1 MLGMGRKSRQLV
13 GLDIGSS
20 SIKAVELKSTK
31 SGYELVSFGME
42 TLAPDTVVDGAIM
55 DAPQVANAIS
65 KIFDAQRIKTK
76 NVATSVS
83 GHSVIVKRV
92 PLPLMTEDE
101 LYDRIPS
108 EASQHIPFD
117 IADVNLSYQ
126 LLESMDSQMDVLL
139 VAVKKDKILNHTNVL
154 AQAGKTPVVVDID
167 AFGLQNCF
175 EVNYE
180 PDAGQTVA
188 LLNIGASVMN
198 INIVRGGGGNQYTD
212 ALQKELDLSFED
224 AERLK
229 RGDSLPS
236 VTDEQKQQI
245 LRSVSD
251 ILTLEI
257 QKTFDFFR
265 ATASGENIQRI
276 VVAGGTARVPGL
288 VDLLREE
295 FAMPVEELNPF
306 RKVSIDPGKHS
317 DDQIRE
323 MAPRLAIAAGAA
335 MPAVFIGAGL
345 VLGALVLGFFYYTW
359 QQQLNKENAEI
370 KRLTAQ
376 KTELE
381 QTKQQVEAFEK
392 QKVVLQQRVST
403 IEQLQR
409 DRTGGQELLDMVAN
423 TVSRTENLWLTE
435 MVRKGSTL
443 SMEGTSA
450 SVNAVANF
458 ITALKRSGYF
468 QKVEIKETKQ
478 DEKNTAVQSFGFQI
492 SAEITPPNA
501 AQARP
506 ANTPAPAAAAKA
518 PAKKG

>member
-1 MLGMGRKSRQLV
+1 MLGLGKKSRQLV

-20 SIKAVELKSTK
+20 SIKAVELRSTK
-31 SGYELVSFGME
+31 AGYELVSFGME

-126 LLESMDSQMDVLL
+126 LLESMDAQMDVLL

-175 EVNYE
+175 EMNYE

-198 INIVRGGGGNQYTD
+198 INIVSVGGNQFTD
-212 ALQKELDLSFED
+212 ALQKELDLSYED

-229 RGDSLPS
+229 KGETLPS

-306 RKVSIDPGKHS
+306 RKVLVNPSRHS

-323 MAPRLAIAAGAA
+323 MSPRLAIA
-335 MPAVFIGAGL
+335 VGL
-345 VLGALVLGFFYYTW
+345 AL
-359 QQQLNKENAEI
+359 
-370 KRLTAQ
+370 
-376 KTELE
+376 
-381 QTKQQVEAFEK
+381 
-392 QKVVLQQRVST
+392 
-403 IEQLQR
+403 
-409 DRTGGQELLDMVAN
+409 
-423 TVSRTENLWLTE
+423 
-435 MVRKGSTL
+435 
-443 SMEGTSA
+443 
-450 SVNAVANF
+450 
-458 ITALKRSGYF
+458 RSF
-468 QKVEIKETKQ
+468 
-478 DEKNTAVQSFGFQI
+478 D
-492 SAEITPPNA
+492 
-501 AQARP
+501 
-506 ANTPAPAAAAKA
+506 
-518 PAKKG
+518 

>member
-1 MLGMGRKSRQLV
+1 MSLFGGKRSRQLV

-20 SIKAVELKSTK
+20 SIKSVELKSTK
-31 SGYELVSFGME
+31 AGYELVSFGME
-42 TLAPDTVVDGAIM
+42 SLAPDTVVDGAIM

-65 KIFDAQRIKTK
+65 RIFDSASVKTK

-92 PLPLMTEDE
+92 PLPLMSEEE
-101 LYDRIPS
+101 LYDRIPA

-198 INIVRGGGGNQYTD
+198 INIVRGGIPLFTRDVSVGGNQYTD

-229 RGDSLPS
+229 KGETLPS

-276 VVAGGTARVPGL
+276 LVAGGTARVPGL

-306 RKVSIDPGKHS
+306 RKVLINPGKHS
-317 DDQIRE
+317 DDQIRVDT
-323 MAPRLAIAAGAA
+323 GAA
-335 MPAVFIGAGL
+335 LPAVFIGAGVVLGGL
-345 VLGALVLGFFYYTW
+345 VLGYIYFSW
-359 QQQLNKENAEI
+359 QSQLNQENNRI
-370 KRLTAQ
+370 KQLTAQ
-376 KTELE
+376 KTEL
-381 QTKQQVEAFEK
+381 QQIKQQVETFDK
-392 QKVVLQQRVST
+392 QKAILQVRVDT
-403 IEQLQR
+403 IEKLQR

-423 TVSRTENLWLTE
+423 TVSRTENLWLTN
-435 MVRKGSTL
+435 MTRKGNTL
-443 SMEGTSA
+443 AIEGSSA
-450 SVNAVANF
+450 SINSVANF
-458 ITALKRSGYF
+458 ITAMKRSGYF
-468 QKVEIKETKQ
+468 QKVEIDETKQ
-478 DEKNTAVQSFGFQI
+478 TDNKNVETFTFKLN
-492 SAEITPPNA
+492 AEINSTGP
-501 AQARP
+501 QAKP
-506 ANTPAPAAAAKA
+506 ASTPAPNAA

>member
-1 MLGMGRKSRQLV
+1 MVFGGKTRQLV

-20 SIKAVELKSTK
+20 SIKAVELKGTK
-31 SGYELVSFGME
+31 QGYELMSFGLE
-42 TLAPDTVVDGAIM
+42 PLAQDTVVDGAIM
-55 DAPQVANAIS
+55 DAPQVAAAIS
-65 KIFDAQRIKTK
+65 KIFDNQKIKAK

-92 PLPLMTEDE
+92 TLPLMTEEE

-167 AFGLQNCF
+167 AFALQNCF

-180 PDAGQTVA
+180 PDASQTVA

-198 INIVRGGGGNQYTD
+198 INIVRGGIPLFTRDVSVGGNQYTD

-229 RGDSLPS
+229 KGEQISS
-236 VTDEQKQQI
+236 VSDEQRQQI

-276 VVAGGTARVPGL
+276 CVAGGTARVAGL

-295 FAMPVEELNPF
+295 FAMPVEELYPF
-306 RKVSIDPGKHS
+306 RKIIINPSRHS
-317 DDQIRE
+317 EDEIRE
-323 MAPRLAIAAGAA
+323 LAPRLAIA
-335 MPAVFIGAGL
+335 VGL
-345 VLGALVLGFFYYTW
+345 AL
-359 QQQLNKENAEI
+359 
-370 KRLTAQ
+370 
-376 KTELE
+376 
-381 QTKQQVEAFEK
+381 
-392 QKVVLQQRVST
+392 
-403 IEQLQR
+403 
-409 DRTGGQELLDMVAN
+409 
-423 TVSRTENLWLTE
+423 
-435 MVRKGSTL
+435 
-443 SMEGTSA
+443 
-450 SVNAVANF
+450 
-458 ITALKRSGYF
+458 RSF
-468 QKVEIKETKQ
+468 
-478 DEKNTAVQSFGFQI
+478 D
-492 SAEITPPNA
+492 
-501 AQARP
+501 
-506 ANTPAPAAAAKA
+506 
-518 PAKKG
+518 

>member
-1 MLGMGRKSRQLV
+1 MLGIGKKSRQLV

-198 INIVRGGGGNQYTD
+198 INIVRGGVPLFTRDVSVGGNQYTD

-306 RKVSIDPGKHS
+306 RKVLIDPGKHS

-323 MAPRLAIAAGAA
+323 MAPRLAIA
-335 MPAVFIGAGL
+335 VGL
-345 VLGALVLGFFYYTW
+345 AL
-359 QQQLNKENAEI
+359 
-370 KRLTAQ
+370 
-376 KTELE
+376 
-381 QTKQQVEAFEK
+381 
-392 QKVVLQQRVST
+392 
-403 IEQLQR
+403 
-409 DRTGGQELLDMVAN
+409 
-423 TVSRTENLWLTE
+423 
-435 MVRKGSTL
+435 
-443 SMEGTSA
+443 
-450 SVNAVANF
+450 
-458 ITALKRSGYF
+458 RSF
-468 QKVEIKETKQ
+468 
-478 DEKNTAVQSFGFQI
+478 D
-492 SAEITPPNA
+492 
-501 AQARP
+501 
-506 ANTPAPAAAAKA
+506 
-518 PAKKG
+518 

>member
-1 MLGMGRKSRQLV
+1 MGLFGGKSRQIV

-92 PLPLMTEDE
+92 PLPLMNEDE

-167 AFGLQNCF
+167 AFALQNCF

-188 LLNIGASVMN
+188 LLNVGASVMN
-198 INIVRGGGGNQYTD
+198 INIVRGGIPLFTRDVSVGGNQYTD

-229 RGDSLPS
+229 RGDTLPS

-306 RKVSIDPGKHS
+306 RRVLINPGRHS

-323 MAPRLAIAAGAA
+323 MAPRLVIA
-335 MPAVFIGAGL
+335 VGL
-345 VLGALVLGFFYYTW
+345 AL
-359 QQQLNKENAEI
+359 
-370 KRLTAQ
+370 
-376 KTELE
+376 
-381 QTKQQVEAFEK
+381 
-392 QKVVLQQRVST
+392 
-403 IEQLQR
+403 
-409 DRTGGQELLDMVAN
+409 
-423 TVSRTENLWLTE
+423 
-435 MVRKGSTL
+435 
-443 SMEGTSA
+443 
-450 SVNAVANF
+450 
-458 ITALKRSGYF
+458 RSF
-468 QKVEIKETKQ
+468 
-478 DEKNTAVQSFGFQI
+478 D
-492 SAEITPPNA
+492 
-501 AQARP
+501 
-506 ANTPAPAAAAKA
+506 
-518 PAKKG
+518 